1 MRESLSLFYSFFKIG
16 LFTFGGGY
24 AMIPLVQREVVR
36 KGWILEDQFLELL
49 TLAQSAPGPLALNT
63 AVFVGYRVKGYRG
76 VALSV
81 FGIILPSFVIIL
93 IIAIYLH
100 SFRDNHVVAA
110 VFKGIRP
117 AVVALMLAP
126 VFGFSKGL
134 GWKRGVLAVVAAFL
148 VWYFSISPVYLII
161 FGALG
166 GIAWGWWRLRRE
178 LEKTGQKPTAP
189 GSVQDIDSVQSV
201 STADTEVSLIENP
214 TDSPEKSSANLI
226 VKL

>member
-76 VALSV
+76 VAPSV

-201 STADTEVSLIENP
+201 NTADAEVPLIENP
-214 TDSPEKSSANLI
+214 TDSPKKSSAKPNC
-226 VKL
+226 

>member
-201 STADTEVSLIENP
+201 NTADAEVPLIENP
-214 TDSPEKSSANLI
+214 TDSPKKSSAKPNC
-226 VKL
+226 

>member
-134 GWKRGVLAVVAAFL
+134 GWKRGVLAVLAAFL

-189 GSVQDIDSVQSV
+189 GSVQDVDSVQPV
-201 STADTEVSLIENP
+201 NTADAEVPLIENP
-214 TDSPEKSSANLI
+214 TDSPEKSSAKPNC
-226 VKL
+226 

>member
-201 STADTEVSLIENP
+201 NTADAEVPLIENP
-214 TDSPEKSSANLI
+214 TDSPEKSSAKPNC
-226 VKL
+226 

>member
-189 GSVQDIDSVQSV
+189 GSVQDVDSVQPV

-214 TDSPEKSSANLI
+214 TDSPEKSSAKPNC
-226 VKL
+226 

>member
-100 SFRDNHVVAA
+100 SFRDNHVVVA

-134 GWKRGVLAVVAAFL
+134 GWKRGVLAVLAAFL

-201 STADTEVSLIENP
+201 NTADAEVPLIENP
-214 TDSPEKSSANLI
+214 TDSPKKSSAKPNC
-226 VKL
+226 

>member
-1 MRESLSLFYSFFKIG
+1 
-16 LFTFGGGY
+16 
-24 AMIPLVQREVVR
+24 MIPLVQREVVR

-201 STADTEVSLIENP
+201 STADTEVSLIEKP
-214 TDSPEKSSANLI
+214 TDSPEKSSAKPNC
-226 VKL
+226 

>member
-148 VWYFSISPVYLII
+148 VWYFSISPVYFII

-189 GSVQDIDSVQSV
+189 GSVQDIDSVQPV

-214 TDSPEKSSANLI
+214 TDSPEKSSAKPNC
-226 VKL
+226 

>member
-1 MRESLSLFYSFFKIG
+1 
-16 LFTFGGGY
+16 
-24 AMIPLVQREVVR
+24 MIPLVQREVVR

-100 SFRDNHVVAA
+100 SFRDNNVVAA

-189 GSVQDIDSVQSV
+189 GSVQDIDSVQPV

-214 TDSPEKSSANLI
+214 TDSPEKSSAKPNC
-226 VKL
+226 

>member
-1 MRESLSLFYSFFKIG
+1 
-16 LFTFGGGY
+16 
-24 AMIPLVQREVVR
+24 MIPLVQREVVR
-36 KGWILEDQFLELL
+36 KGWILEAQFLELL

-100 SFRDNHVVAA
+100 SFRDNHVAAA

-189 GSVQDIDSVQSV
+189 GSVQDIDSVQPV

-214 TDSPEKSSANLI
+214 TDSPEKSSAKPNC
-226 VKL
+226 

>member
-1 MRESLSLFYSFFKIG
+1 
-16 LFTFGGGY
+16 
-24 AMIPLVQREVVR
+24 MIPLVQREVVR

-134 GWKRGVLAVVAAFL
+134 GWKRGVLAVLAAFL

-189 GSVQDIDSVQSV
+189 GSMQDVDSVQPV

-214 TDSPEKSSANLI
+214 TDSPEKSSAKPNC
-226 VKL
+226 

>member
-214 TDSPEKSSANLI
+214 TDSPEKSSAKPNC
-226 VKL
+226 

>member
-189 GSVQDIDSVQSV
+189 GSVQDIDSVQPV
-201 STADTEVSLIENP
+201 SPADTEVSLIENP
-214 TDSPEKSSANLI
+214 TDSPEKSSAKPNC
-226 VKL
+226 

>member
-134 GWKRGVLAVVAAFL
+134 GWKRGVLAVLAAFL

-189 GSVQDIDSVQSV
+189 GSMQDVDSVQPV
-201 STADTEVSLIENP
+201 STADAEVPLIEKP
-214 TDSPEKSSANLI
+214 TDSPKKSSAKPNC
-226 VKL
+226 

>member
-36 KGWILEDQFLELL
+36 KGWILEAQFLELL

-201 STADTEVSLIENP
+201 STADTEVSFIENP
-214 TDSPEKSSANLI
+214 TDSPEKSSAKPNC
-226 VKL
+226 

>member
-24 AMIPLVQREVVR
+24 VMIPLVQREVVR
-36 KGWILEDQFLELL
+36 KGWILEDQFLALL

-189 GSVQDIDSVQSV
+189 GSVQDIDSVQPV

-214 TDSPEKSSANLI
+214 TDSPEKSSAKPNC
-226 VKL
+226 

>member
-201 STADTEVSLIENP
+201 NTADAEVSLIENP
-214 TDSPEKSSANLI
+214 TDSPEKSSAKPNC
-226 VKL
+226 

>member
-36 KGWILEDQFLELL
+36 KGWILEDQFLALL

-189 GSVQDIDSVQSV
+189 GSVQDIDSVQPV

-214 TDSPEKSSANLI
+214 TDSPEKSSAKPNC
-226 VKL
+226 

>member
-36 KGWILEDQFLELL
+36 KGWILEAQFLELL

-110 VFKGIRP
+110 VFKGVRP

-189 GSVQDIDSVQSV
+189 GSVQDIDSVQPV

-214 TDSPEKSSANLI
+214 TDSPEKSSAKPNC
-226 VKL
+226 

>member
-1 MRESLSLFYSFFKIG
+1 
-16 LFTFGGGY
+16 
-24 AMIPLVQREVVR
+24 MIPLVQREVVR

-76 VALSV
+76 VTLSV

-189 GSVQDIDSVQSV
+189 GSVQDIDSVQPV
-201 STADTEVSLIENP
+201 NTADAEVPLIENP
-214 TDSPEKSSANLI
+214 TDSPEKSSAKPNC
-226 VKL
+226 

>member
-1 MRESLSLFYSFFKIG
+1 
-16 LFTFGGGY
+16 
-24 AMIPLVQREVVR
+24 MIPLVQREVVR

-189 GSVQDIDSVQSV
+189 GSVQDIDSVQPV
-201 STADTEVSLIENP
+201 STADTEVSFIENP
-214 TDSPEKSSANLI
+214 TDSPEKSSAKPNC
-226 VKL
+226 

>member
-189 GSVQDIDSVQSV
+189 GSVQDIDSVQPV
-201 STADTEVSLIENP
+201 NTADAEVPLIENP
-214 TDSPEKSSANLI
+214 TDSPEKSSAKPNC
-226 VKL
+226 

>member
-189 GSVQDIDSVQSV
+189 GSVQDIDSVQPV
-201 STADTEVSLIENP
+201 STADIEVSLIENP
-214 TDSPEKSSANLI
+214 TDSPEKSSAKPNC
-226 VKL
+226 

>member
-1 MRESLSLFYSFFKIG
+1 
-16 LFTFGGGY
+16 
-24 AMIPLVQREVVR
+24 MIPLVQREVVR

-189 GSVQDIDSVQSV
+189 GSVQDIDSVQPV
-201 STADTEVSLIENP
+201 NTADAEVPLIENP
-214 TDSPEKSSANLI
+214 TDSPEKSSAKPNC
-226 VKL
+226 

>member
-36 KGWILEDQFLELL
+36 KGWILEAQFLELL

-201 STADTEVSLIENP
+201 NTADAEVPLIENP
-214 TDSPEKSSANLI
+214 TDSPEKSSAKPNC
-226 VKL
+226 

>member
-1 MRESLSLFYSFFKIG
+1 MRESFSLFYSFFKIG

-36 KGWILEDQFLELL
+36 KGWIREDQFLELL
-49 TLAQSAPGPLALNT
+49 TLAQTAPGPLALNT

-148 VWYFSISPVYLII
+148 VWYFSISPVYII
-161 FGALG
+161 ILGALG

-189 GSVQDIDSVQSV
+189 GSVQDIDSVQPV

-214 TDSPEKSSANLI
+214 TDSPEKSSAKPNC
-226 VKL
+226 

>member
-1 MRESLSLFYSFFKIG
+1 
-16 LFTFGGGY
+16 
-24 AMIPLVQREVVR
+24 MIPLVQREVVR

-81 FGIILPSFVIIL
+81 FGIILPSYVIIQ
-93 IIAIYLH
+93 IIAIYLL

-110 VFKGIRP
+110 VFMGIRP

-189 GSVQDIDSVQSV
+189 GSVQDIDSVQPV

-214 TDSPEKSSANLI
+214 TDSPEKSSAKPNC
-226 VKL
+226 

>member
-134 GWKRGVLAVVAAFL
+134 GWKRGVLAVLAAFL

-178 LEKTGQKPTAP
+178 LEKTGQKPTVP
-189 GSVQDIDSVQSV
+189 GSMQDVDSVQPV
-201 STADTEVSLIENP
+201 STADTEVSFIENP
-214 TDSPEKSSANLI
+214 TDSPEKSSAKPNC
-226 VKL
+226 

>member
-189 GSVQDIDSVQSV
+189 GSVQDIDSVQPV
-201 STADTEVSLIENP
+201 STADAEVPLIENP
-214 TDSPEKSSANLI
+214 TDSPKKSSAKPNC
-226 VKL
+226 

>member
-1 MRESLSLFYSFFKIG
+1 
-16 LFTFGGGY
+16 
-24 AMIPLVQREVVR
+24 MIPLVQREVVR

-189 GSVQDIDSVQSV
+189 GSVQDIDSVQPV

-214 TDSPEKSSANLI
+214 TDSPKKSSAKPNC
-226 VKL
+226 

>member
-134 GWKRGVLAVVAAFL
+134 GWKRGVLVVVAAFL

-201 STADTEVSLIENP
+201 NTADAEVPLIENP
-214 TDSPEKSSANLI
+214 TDSPKKSSAKPNC
-226 VKL
+226 

>member
-36 KGWILEDQFLELL
+36 KGWILEAQFLELL

-178 LEKTGQKPTAP
+178 LEKTGQKTTAP

-201 STADTEVSLIENP
+201 NTADAEVPLIENP
-214 TDSPEKSSANLI
+214 TDSPEKSSAKPNC
-226 VKL
+226 

>member
-134 GWKRGVLAVVAAFL
+134 GWKRDVLAVVAAFL

-201 STADTEVSLIENP
+201 NTADAEVPLIENP
-214 TDSPEKSSANLI
+214 TDSPKKSSAKPNC
-226 VKL
+226 

>member
-148 VWYFSISPVYLII
+148 VWYFFISPVYLII

-201 STADTEVSLIENP
+201 NTADAEVPLIENP
-214 TDSPEKSSANLI
+214 TDSPKKSSAKPNC
-226 VKL
+226 

>member
-134 GWKRGVLAVVAAFL
+134 GWKRGVLAVLAAFL

-189 GSVQDIDSVQSV
+189 GSVQDIDSVQPV

-214 TDSPEKSSANLI
+214 TDSPEKSSAKPNC
-226 VKL
+226 

>member
-63 AVFVGYRVKGYRG
+63 AVCVGSRVKGYRG

-134 GWKRGVLAVVAAFL
+134 GWKRGVLAVLAAFL

-178 LEKTGQKPTAP
+178 LEKTGQKPTVP
-189 GSVQDIDSVQSV
+189 GSMQDVDSVQSV
-201 STADTEVSLIENP
+201 NTADAEVPLIENP
-214 TDSPEKSSANLI
+214 TDSPEKSSAKPNC
-226 VKL
+226 

>member
-36 KGWILEDQFLELL
+36 KGWSLEDQFLELL

-76 VALSV
+76 VALPV

-201 STADTEVSLIENP
+201 NTADAEVPLIENP
-214 TDSPEKSSANLI
+214 TDSPKKSSAKPNC
-226 VKL
+226 

>member
-1 MRESLSLFYSFFKIG
+1 
-16 LFTFGGGY
+16 
-24 AMIPLVQREVVR
+24 MIPLVQREVVR
-36 KGWILEDQFLELL
+36 KGWIREDQFLELL

-201 STADTEVSLIENP
+201 STADTEVSFIENP
-214 TDSPEKSSANLI
+214 TDSPEKSSAKPNC
-226 VKL
+226 

>member
-134 GWKRGVLAVVAAFL
+134 GWKRGVLAVLAAFL

-189 GSVQDIDSVQSV
+189 GSVQDIDSVQPV
-201 STADTEVSLIENP
+201 STADTEVSFIENP
-214 TDSPEKSSANLI
+214 TDSPEKSSAKPN
-226 VKL
+226 

>member
-201 STADTEVSLIENP
+201 NTADTEVSLIENP
-214 TDSPEKSSANLI
+214 TDSPEKSSAKPNC
-226 VKL
+226 